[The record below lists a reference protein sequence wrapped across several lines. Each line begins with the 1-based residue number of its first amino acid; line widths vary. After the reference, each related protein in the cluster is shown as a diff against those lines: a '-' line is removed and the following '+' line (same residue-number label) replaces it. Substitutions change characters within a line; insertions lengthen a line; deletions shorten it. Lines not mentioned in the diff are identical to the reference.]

1 MTSTLALVAN
11 LKSSPRPQS
20 AFSKKMPVSLS
31 AAPIV
36 ATETDPSLRSV
47 TLIEAVAANLLSMSA
62 TIGSSENEMIGACF
76 FWSKNWANLCS
87 SSSLLLA
94 VRCVMSGLIVF
105 PFAISFRLWKANSY
119 SDRKLRT
126 DCTTILSLGLKYAL
140 PSRKFLPTK
149 LARPINFTSVGGLPT
164 VFHSIAWCLV

>member
-47 TLIEAVAANLLSMSA
+47 TLIEALAANLLSMSA
-62 TIGSSENEMIGACF
+62 TIGSSENEMIGACLF
-76 FWSKNWANLCS
+76 
-87 SSSLLLA
+87 
-94 VRCVMSGLIVF
+94 
-105 PFAISFRLWKANSY
+105 
-119 SDRKLRT
+119 
-126 DCTTILSLGLKYAL
+126 
-140 PSRKFLPTK
+140 
-149 LARPINFTSVGGLPT
+149 
-164 VFHSIAWCLV
+164 